1 MQLIA
6 LIHLPSFCNATVG
19 SIYFNIYFNKQMNE
33 KSMKEIG
40 EEQLE

>member
-6 LIHLPSFCNATVG
+6 LIHFPSSSNATVG

-40 EEQLE
+40 GEQPE